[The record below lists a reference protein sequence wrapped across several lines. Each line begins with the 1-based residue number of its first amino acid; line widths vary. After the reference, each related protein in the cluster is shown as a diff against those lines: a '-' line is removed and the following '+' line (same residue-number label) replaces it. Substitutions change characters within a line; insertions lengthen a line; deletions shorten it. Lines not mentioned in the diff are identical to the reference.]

1 MRATILA
8 RTLEARGAKV
18 PHLLGTGVYNLVPA
32 PLPHPV
38 FQEWPEIWIRS
49 QIFNVGNKFTIIST
63 VRGPTLQAD
72 PAYRLPIFNLSM
84 GGSSAFKGHEMPG
97 EREKIRRQHA
107 GRNKDA
113 QSQLRR
119 NSQASIGV
127 GMMKGQHFKMRRVKE
142 SSAGKG
148 EL

>member
-1 MRATILA
+1 
-8 RTLEARGAKV
+8 
-18 PHLLGTGVYNLVPA
+18 
-32 PLPHPV
+32 
-38 FQEWPEIWIRS
+38 
-49 QIFNVGNKFTIIST
+49 
-63 VRGPTLQAD
+63 
-72 PAYRLPIFNLSM
+72 
-84 GGSSAFKGHEMPG
+84 MPR

-119 NSQASIGV
+119 NTQASIGI
-127 GMMKGQHFKMRRVKE
+127 GMTKGQHFKMRRVKE